1 MALAAL
7 WVLPVFAI
15 VGFSAK
21 IQENL
26 NQKAMDVKMACA
38 DGIQEC
44 IETVRDLKANNAEQA
59 YLKGLEKKIRAVEH
73 RSILNEFGW
82 SCCFCGFR
90 VTGAEAWYCNG
101 CAGGSCS
108 THARKPL
115 RAYILYVPSGS
126 IPFI

>member
-7 WVLPVFAI
+7 WVLPVAFAI

-44 IETVRDLKANNAEQA
+44 IETVRDLKSEQCGTGIF
-59 YLKGLEKKIRAVEH
+59 K
-73 RSILNEFGW
+73 RSGKEDP
-82 SCCFCGFR
+82 CR
-90 VTGAEAWYCNG
+90 GASFN
-101 CAGGSCS
+101 
-108 THARKPL
+108 PQ
-115 RAYILYVPSGS
+115 
-126 IPFI
+126 